1 MGEKHV
7 RFSIKGKEGSERV
20 LPAAEFRSYLANL
33 SDSAKDRIQVEG
45 KHDAVYTNTEGELV
59 RETLSGDQIVARA
72 GLGED
77 ALIDGADDPKLQAFN
92 RQQAVRAKKET
103 AADESI
109 LATFNAINPMRM
121 TGIPQALESAVMGEE
136 QAIQAQ
142 NEIAEA
148 NPGETLFGNMALGF
162 GAGGMAMGVLK
173 GLGVTAKTGRG
184 LGLLAHVA
192 VDEAAFETALYT
204 KYVMDQRV
212 DFQAEEL
219 AQNIVAGLMFA
230 TPVVGGA
237 LLRKPVWNA
246 AKAVGRGG
254 GNAVAGAAGLAR
266 DAMVMRGLG
275 AGAKG
280 SEFRSAAKL
289 GLIERLFRGRKAVT
303 KVDEL
308 AEMRK
313 VMAKEET
320 AIGRATP
327 EGLRSAKGGKADEIL
342 DHVRKNMDQKAG
354 YLDGIDV
361 NGMAKDLGGVR
372 TATRQ
377 ASNAVYRTARSM
389 KVSQPIGIGRL
400 GKSQTK
406 RLEAAMDNFLGY
418 ADDLGF
424 ADELG
429 HLRDVASAGEYGRIF
444 QARLDMALKGKVGN
458 RATAQLD
465 DTLRQLSEDT
475 SLWGTGKALE
485 QAKNLNRGIDRL
497 ADGFEQLRKMDIP
510 DDLSKIPEGTDLN
523 QLDKAIAE
531 IRGGLDHLHAS
542 KLLSFEQLRG
552 ITNTLDKVEDSLV
565 TGKKAY
571 VDAVKL
577 NKARN
582 SAAKNHKARF
592 ERVRSGDVET
602 AGALEARMEARVSE
616 TAAKMQ
622 GVKNA
627 LKKVIEDGRV
637 PVYTNRMLKVLRE
650 SSVDEKRELFMTMQ
664 EKIPML
670 VGNPEYMAKE
680 LEPFLA
686 ESPTNPE
693 VHAMAGVNT
702 GNTVYFLANK
712 LGRVDRTLYGKARPP
727 SREKAV
733 RFAETFAAMMEPV
746 EVAYAAVTGEVT
758 QDMIDAVRV
767 TSPAMYTELS
777 VLLSEAI
784 AEMDPITTPRATYKG
799 ISKFLGGADPL
810 NSGEVIMQLQ
820 SNYAQ
825 NEQQAQATGI
835 SGQFNQDHP
844 QDGDNAFTFTQRLQS
859 Y

>member
-1 MGEKHV
+1 MGEKRV
-7 RFSIKGKEGSERV
+7 RFSIDGQEGSERV
-20 LPAAEFRSYLANL
+20 LSATEFRQYVANL
-33 SDSAKDRIQVEG
+33 SDAAKARLKVEG

-59 RETLSGDQIVARA
+59 RETLGGDQIMARA

-77 ALIDGADDPKLQAFN
+77 ALIDGAQDPKLQAFN
-92 RQQAVRAKKET
+92 RQQAERARKET
-103 AADESI
+103 AAEEGV
-109 LATFNAINPMRM
+109 LATFNAINPMRL
-121 TGIPQALESAVMGEE
+121 TGIPQALESAAMGEE

-142 NEIAEA
+142 NEVAGA
-148 NPGETLFGNMALGF
+148 NQGETLFGSMALGF
-162 GAGGMAMGVLK
+162 GAGGAAMGALKGVGVGAKAGK
-173 GLGVTAKTGRG
+173 GLGLA
-184 LGLLAHVA
+184 AHVA

-204 KYVMDQRV
+204 KYVMDQRQ

-219 AQNIVAGLMFA
+219 GQNIVAGLMFA

-237 LLRKPVWNA
+237 LLRKPLWKA
-246 AKAVGRGG
+246 AGMAGG
-254 GNAVAGAAGLAR
+254 GISTLAGHGR
-266 DAMVMRGLG
+266 NAMVMKGLAAGG
-275 AGAKG
+275 AAQGQYH
-280 SEFRSAAKL
+280 RRAAQL
-289 GLIERLFRGRKAVT
+289 GVVERLFRGRKTVT

-308 AEMRK
+308 AELRK
-313 VMAKEET
+313 TMAKEEV

-602 AGALEARMEARVSE
+602 AGALEARMEARVAE